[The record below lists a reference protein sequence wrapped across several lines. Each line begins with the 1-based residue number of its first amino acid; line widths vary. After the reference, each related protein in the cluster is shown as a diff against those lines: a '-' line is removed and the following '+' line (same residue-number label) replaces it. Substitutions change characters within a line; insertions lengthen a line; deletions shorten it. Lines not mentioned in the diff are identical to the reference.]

1 MTLTSDRIAE
11 LRANERRAA
20 VATLVATSGG
30 AIRRLGETM
39 WVDEHGA
46 IVGSVT
52 IGGCVDGRV
61 VELAEAVLRSGT
73 SRRVSLPLG
82 DEDAWAFGMTCA
94 GTVDVLVEP
103 VAPMDATDPV
113 AAAAA
118 AVASAVHGGRSAVEM
133 IALDGRP
140 ARLVVVENGI
150 RHGSLGDPALDEVAA
165 AQAASVLDARTSG
178 VLTVS
183 VGERATELFAY
194 VHAPAPSII
203 VVGATDV
210 AVALVPL
217 AATLG
222 FHTVVIDSRERW
234 ATAERFPA
242 VDELRV
248 GMPSEAIGDFPLTP
262 ATALVLVGHDFKYDL
277 PVLEV
282 ALKSRAGYIGVLGSR
297 RRAAVLRE
305 CLLGMGRTP
314 EDIARVRIP
323 VGLDIGARTPQEIAL
338 SVLAEIVA
346 ARSDGRRARANGDG

>member
-52 IGGCVDGRV
+52 IGGCVDARV
-61 VELAEAVLRSGT
+61 VELAEAVVRTGV
-73 SRRVSLPLG
+73 SRRATLPLG

-103 VAPMDATDPV
+103 VVPLDATDPV

-118 AVASAVHGGRSAVEM
+118 AVAGAVHGGLSAVEM
-133 IALDGRP
+133 ITLEGRP
-140 ARLVVVENGI
+140 ARLVIVENGT
-150 RHGSLGDPALDEVAA
+150 RHGSLGDSTLDDVAA
-165 AQAASVLDARTSG
+165 TRAATLLDARTSG
-178 VLTVS
+178 VITVS
-183 VGERATELFAY
+183 TGERATELYAH
-194 VHAPAPSII
+194 VHAPAPSVII
-203 VVGATDV
+203 VGATDV

-222 FHTVVIDSRERW
+222 FHTVVIDTRERW
-234 ATAERFPA
+234 ATAERFPG

-248 GMPSEAIGDFPLTP
+248 GMPSEAISDFPLTS

-305 CLLGMGRTP
+305 SLVGMGLTP

-346 ARSDGRRARANGDG
+346 TRSDRSRARATGDG

>member
-11 LRANERRAA
+11 LRACERRAA
-20 VATLVATSGG
+20 VATLVAATGG

-39 WVDEHGA
+39 WVDEEGA

-52 IGGCVDGRV
+52 IGGCVDARV
-61 VELAEAVLRSGT
+61 VELAEEVLRTGT

-94 GTVDVLVEP
+94 GAVDVLVEP
-103 VAPMDATDPV
+103 VTPMNASDPV

-118 AVASAVHGGRSAVEM
+118 AVTGASHAGRSAVELM
-133 IALDGRP
+133 ALGGHP
-140 ARLVVVENGI
+140 ARLVIVEDGT
-150 RHGSLGDPALDEVAA
+150 RLGSLGDPALDEAA
-165 AQAASVLDARTSG
+165 ATRAASVLEVRTSA
-178 VLTVS
+178 VIS
-183 VGERATELFAY
+183 IAAGERTTEVFAH
-194 VHAPAPSII
+194 VHAPAPSVVI
-203 VVGATDV
+203 VGATDV

-234 ATAERFPA
+234 ATAERFPVA
-242 VDELRV
+242 NALRV
-248 GMPSEAIGDFPLTP
+248 GIPSETLAEFAMTP

-282 ALKSRAGYIGVLGSR
+282 ALKSRVGYIGVLGSR
-297 RRAAVLRE
+297 RRATVLRE
-305 CLLGMGRTP
+305 CLVDMGLTA

-346 ARSDGRRARANGDG
+346 TRSDRGRARTNGDG